1 MLGRFGGSLSG
12 LCVSGVLVG
21 DSELSEV
28 SSNHVEFDLN
38 WLVVSSV
45 VDTDESSDHIWH
57 DDGVSE
63 SGLDELGLL
72 TGFEVEL
79 ALLNLLDELL
89 VRSLDS
95 VGSIS

>member
-12 LCVSGVLVG
+12 LGVSSVLVG

-28 SSNHVEFDLN
+28 SSNHVEFNLN
-38 WLVVSSV
+38 RLVVPSV
-45 VDTDESSDHIWH
+45 VNTDESSNHIWH
-57 DDGVSE
+57 DNSVSE

-72 TGFEVEL
+72 TGLEIEF
-79 ALLNLLDELL
+79 ALLDLLDELL

-95 VGSIS
+95 VGSTN